1 MEMKYRGV
9 DTAATVTAPAAA
21 KLAADGYSFVGR
33 YLSRTSG
40 VNAWKVLK
48 APEAARIR
56 GAGLAILL
64 IWETAA
70 ARAKGGSPAGA
81 EDGTAARALAEALS
95 VPGGTIYFAV
105 DYNAPAADYDAVEA
119 YLRAARAAV
128 SPYSAG
134 VYGSRAVCEAMSG
147 RGAVRYFMQC
157 CAWSTGQS
165 ELCDVYQYQGQ
176 NGPAARALAAKLDL
190 AVDLCVAADLRT
202 AGMWMPAYT
211 EYDDEDGGTIIEP
224 AAGSAQTKPPWWTED
239 MAWAKDEG
247 LILDGRG
254 DDPVTRGELSRVLR
268 RDDARIDA
276 KLDERDKALLQAVE
290 KLLAAYFPED
300 NKKDSGLL
308 SD

>member
-1 MEMKYRGV
+1 MNIRGI
-9 DTAATVTAPAAA
+9 DTAATVTAKAASILKA
-21 KLAADGYSFVGR
+21 EEYAFVGR
-33 YLSRTSG
+33 YLSKTSG

-48 APEAARIR
+48 ADEAMRIHN
-56 GAGLAILL
+56 AGLAILL

-81 EDGTAARALAEALS
+81 EDGTAARALAEALG
-95 VPGGTIYFAV
+95 VPDGTIYFTV

-134 VYGSRAVCEAMSG
+134 VYGSRAVCDAMSE

-157 CAWSTGQS
+157 VAWSNGMGNA
-165 ELCDVYQYQGQ
+165 CDVYQYQGQ
-176 NGPAARALAAKLDL
+176 DGPAAKALASRLDFK
-190 AVDLCVAADLRT
+190 VDLCVTYDCRS
-202 AGMWMPAYT
+202 AGMWMPNYN
-211 EYDDEDGGTIIEP
+211 EYPDEDGGTIIEP
-224 AAGSAQTKPPWWTED
+224 AAGSAQTKPPWWTDD
-239 MAWAKDEG
+239 MAWAKEEG

-290 KLLAAYFPED
+290 KLLTAYFPED